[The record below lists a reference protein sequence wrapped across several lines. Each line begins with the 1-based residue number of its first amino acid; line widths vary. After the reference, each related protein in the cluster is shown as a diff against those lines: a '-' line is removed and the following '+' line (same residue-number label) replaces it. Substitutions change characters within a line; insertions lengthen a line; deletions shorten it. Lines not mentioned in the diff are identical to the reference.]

1 MSGIKD
7 FIKKAFS
14 GATGGILSGASEII
28 GKFVADPTEKAKA
41 IAELEKMK
49 IQHEQRLAELDVELT
64 TKLEAEISDRWK
76 ADMASDSW
84 LSKNVRPLS
93 LISLLGFL
101 FVIIIT
107 DSCDI
112 PFEVKGGY
120 IDLMEALLL
129 TVVVAYFGGRSAEKV
144 IRKK

>member
-1 MSGIKD
+1 MAGIKD
-7 FIKKAFS
+7 LIAKAFS
-14 GATGGILSGASEII
+14 GATGGLLSGASSII
-28 GKFVADPTEKAKA
+28 EKFVADPTEKLKA
-41 IAELEKMK
+41 IQELEKVK
-49 IQHEQRLAELDVELT
+49 IQQEQRLVELDVELT

-101 FVIIIT
+101 FVIVIT

-112 PFEVKGGY
+112 PFEVKNGY
-120 IDLMEALLL
+120 IELMEALLL